1 MRGRNSGFAPSLP
14 SLSDHTGRPGAEQG
28 PPQPCSPTQH
38 PRFYFISS
46 TFGAPIPPSLCL
58 ALLPSLTAQV
68 LAIMSQTITPFMVCK
83 YIFPSTCV
91 FVAMHSIPFYSV
103 RKDYANVLSLIC
115 SSNFLLFSLN
125 ILLVCIHVGTCDSS
139 SCEPLC
145 SPL

>member
-1 MRGRNSGFAPSLP
+1 MRGRNLGFAPSLP

-103 RKDYANVLSLIC
+103 RKDYANVLLLIC